1 MSYIVKKITPTY
13 LRANLYKLLDEVIEK
28 GHIIE
33 LERKGE
39 KIIISLEKKPLVF
52 DKLERRNLT
61 PSNITEDDLIYH
73 GMGEYV
79 DDPVLYNNDDTDLST
94 AAKPND

>member
-1 MSYIVKKITPTY
+1 MSDIVKKITPTY

>member
-1 MSYIVKKITPTY
+1 MSYSIKKITPTY

-28 GHIIE
+28 GSSIE

-39 KIIISLEKKPLVF
+39 KIIISLEKKPSVF
-52 DKLERRNLT
+52 DKLKRRDLT
-61 PSNITEDDLIYH
+61 PSNISDDDLIYH

-79 DDPVLYNNDDTDLST
+79 DDPVLYDKDDQDLT
-94 AAKPND
+94 KAAEPND

>member
-28 GHIIE
+28 GHKIE

-39 KIIISLEKKPLVF
+39 KIIIALEKKPSVF
-52 DKLERRNLT
+52 DKLKRRDLT
-61 PSNITEDDLIYH
+61 PPNISDDDLIYH
-73 GMGEYV
+73 GMGEYK
-79 DDPVLYNNDDTDLST
+79 DDPIIYNSDDLDTSI
-94 AAKPND
+94 AAEPND